1 MYCSTGNKVKAGITD
16 FTFTFKASAIWQ
28 NKLINILMLSTEGTR
43 RKKAKSPRSIPFPSF
58 LHLLIEVDFSMHSPV
73 RLGVTTPL
81 FPLMSKQQFVKLMP
95 D

>member
-16 FTFTFKASAIWQ
+16 FTFTFEASEIWQ
-28 NKLINILMLSTEGTR
+28 KKILMLSTEGAR

-81 FPLMSKQQFVKLMP
+81 FPLMSKQQFVELMP